1 MKERNKYMKLDKDI
15 VKNKKQ
21 YSSFYT
27 YDNAYGPGFGFQ
39 WKEIPAAQTNI
50 VHKRVT
56 SSKTWTKLVQG
67 YNDLGI
73 NYKGHYTP

>member
-1 MKERNKYMKLDKDI
+1 MKLDKDI

-27 YDNAYGPGFGFQ
+27 YDNAYGPGFGFR
-39 WKEIPAAQTNI
+39 WKEIPAAQTNV

-56 SSKTWTKLVQG
+56 SDKTWTKLVQG
-67 YNDLGI
+67 YSGLGI
-73 NYKGHYTP
+73 IYRGHYRP

>member
-1 MKERNKYMKLDKDI
+1 MFGNINLKTEI
-15 VKNKKQ
+15 VKDKKK

-39 WKEIPAAQTNI
+39 WKDIPAAHTNL

-56 SSKTWTKLVQG
+56 SNKTWIKLVQG
-67 YNDLGI
+67 YGALGLT
-73 NYKGHYTP
+73 YKGHR

>member
-1 MKERNKYMKLDKDI
+1 MKLDKDI

-27 YDNAYGPGFGFQ
+27 YDNAYGLGFGFQ
-39 WKEIPAAQTNI
+39 WKDIPAAHTNL

-73 NYKGHYTP
+73 DYKGHR

>member
-1 MKERNKYMKLDKDI
+1 MKLDKDI

-39 WKEIPAAQTNI
+39 WKDIPAAHTNL

-56 SSKTWTKLVQG
+56 SNKTWTKFMLKWIERNLT
-67 YNDLGI
+67 YNEKTRS
-73 NYKGHYTP
+73 NEER

>member
-1 MKERNKYMKLDKDI
+1 MKLDKDI

-39 WKEIPAAQTNI
+39 WKDIPAAHTNL

-56 SSKTWTKLVQG
+56 SNKTWTKLVQG
-67 YNDLGI
+67 YGALGLT
-73 NYKGHYTP
+73 YKWHR